1 MELIDP
7 VNSII
12 IFLSQPTLLR
22 WLTFLLRSQTVILT
36 VLLFWIYLLLD
47 TSICSTMVFPPFG
60 NSKHVIVSVSIDFSS
75 YSYLMPYFIKLLM
88 TNLVLS
94 GMVFMIIW
102 EMFHG
107 MVSLDS
113 VLLLLLVIFCEWV
126 QVGTDVYIPHQKYK
140 VKPHLS
146 PWFSAACVTAIVHRN
161 HFFHLHQKDKS
172 SNQSK
177 VQTG

>member
-22 WLTFLLRSQTVILT
+22 WSTFLLRSQTVILT

-75 YSYLMPYFIKLLM
+75 YSYLMPYFMKLLM
-88 TNLVLS
+88 TILVLI

-107 MVSLDS
+107 MISLS
-113 VLLLLLVIFCEWV
+113 LVLLLLLVNFVSGFRFDLMHISLIEN
-126 QVGTDVYIPHQKYK
+126 TR
-140 VKPHLS
+140 LS
-146 PWFSAACVTAIVHRN
+146 LT
-161 HFFHLHQKDKS
+161 HLHGFQLLVL
-172 SNQSK
+172 QP
-177 VQTG
+177 